1 MSNSRIVAVTIEVL
15 DCSHSVICQ
24 NDRLGQA
31 SKYGQKW
38 FCSIANLVD
47 TDISR
52 FEIEMTADSCYGH
65 NSVKN
70 DQTF

>member
-15 DCSHSVICQ
+15 DCSHSVIYQ

-31 SKYGQKW
+31 NKYGQKW
-38 FCSIANLVD
+38 CYSIANLVD

-52 FEIEMTADSCYGH
+52 FSIEMTRLLLRS
-65 NSVKN
+65 
-70 DQTF
+70 